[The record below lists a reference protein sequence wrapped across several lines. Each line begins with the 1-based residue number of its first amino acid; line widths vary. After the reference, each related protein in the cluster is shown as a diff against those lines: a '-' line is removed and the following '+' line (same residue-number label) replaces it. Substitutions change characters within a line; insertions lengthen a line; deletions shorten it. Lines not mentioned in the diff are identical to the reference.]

1 MTEPAREA
9 LGRKKSA
16 RFVGGRAIFLFLGI
30 VLVGLAVW
38 LTWLARYNPEPVYNR
53 KPLSSWLQAYAT
65 PGGSEAVA
73 DVAVRQAGTNAIPTL
88 LRLLRFEDSALKV
101 KLMDLVERQHIM
113 TIPPNQF
120 ISAVAWNGAGAK
132 GFEVLGTNAQS
143 ATSALIEIAN
153 RNPSPSS
160 PYPSSRY
167 YAIDAL
173 GSIGPPAKEAV
184 PSLLRWATNTN
195 AHVLCSAMHA
205 LVRIS
210 EEPDLVL
217 SVLTNALHSPVP
229 VVRMNAVLALGEL
242 GPVAKPA
249 VPALVEMFD
258 DPFQDIRRDATIAL
272 KAIDPEAAAKAGV
285 N

>member
-1 MTEPAREA
+1 MTAPAHEA

-38 LTWLARYNPEPVYNR
+38 LTWLARYNPEPVYKR

-65 PGGSEAVA
+65 PGGPEALA
-73 DVAVRQAGTNAIPTL
+73 DEAVRQSGTNAIPTL
-88 LRLLRFEDSALKV
+88 LRLLRFEDSALK
-101 KLMDLVERQHIM
+101 LEFMDLVRRQHII
-113 TIPPNQF
+113 TIQF
-120 ISAVAWNGAGAK
+120 TTAAAWNWAGAK
-132 GFEVLGTNAQS
+132 GFGVLGTNAQS
-143 ATSALIEIAN
+143 ATSPLIEIAN
-153 RNPSPSS
+153 RNISPSS
-160 PYPSSRY
+160 RF

-173 GSIGPPAKEAV
+173 GFIGPPAKEAV

-195 AHVLCSAMHA
+195 LHVLCSAMHA

-249 VPALVEMFD
+249 VPALVEMSND
-258 DPFQDIRRDATIAL
+258 SVPDVGRKAANAL
-272 KAIDPEAAAKAGV
+272 KAIETGAAAKAGV